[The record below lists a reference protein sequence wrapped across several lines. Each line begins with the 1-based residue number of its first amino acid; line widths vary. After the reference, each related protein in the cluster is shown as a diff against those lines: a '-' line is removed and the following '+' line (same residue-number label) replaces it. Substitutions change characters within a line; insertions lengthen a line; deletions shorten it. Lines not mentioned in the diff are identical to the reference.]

1 MRSAAATEREIESDK
16 QAEITG
22 RMNEAVG
29 QADLSGIDAITELR
43 KLSFTDLNFEVR
55 TGEAFMRGLETPLG
69 DKTPPLTSVPRG
81 VLGDVKRVMSKVLAV
96 NRNMED
102 DGSKASNRFFVESAG
117 CQFRVQ
123 KINAIRGESFTL
135 RRTMQPQRLINIAGM
150 AQMVR
155 HCLWLIGNECSTGRM
170 ILIAG
175 KTSQGKSATG
185 FSILQEYL
193 INLGN
198 IGVSVEDPVEILMPE
213 WYGKNRIGRLYQ
225 KQVIDDD
232 MASAMRDAVRE
243 TPRWIMIGEIR
254 DAQSAQLAINACIN
268 GHVVITTTH
277 AGDTLEA
284 VNRVLS
290 LASNGNLNSQQ
301 AQTFAMGIACVIH
314 QTLLQNPD
322 GIGKYVKQECL
333 FFGSEDAGPRD
344 MIATGKVAQ
353 LRSIVERQNSL
364 IENGKLP
371 TKFKDMV

>member
-1 MRSAAATEREIESDK
+1 MDSADTTEREIEAAKRSELRNNL
-16 QAEITG
+16 QGSVG
-22 RMNEAVG
+22 RI
-29 QADLSGIDAITELR
+29 DLSSIDSVESL
-43 KLSFTDLNFEVR
+43 KDLSFTDLNFDVQ

-69 DKTPPLTSVPRG
+69 DKTPPLTSIPRG
-81 VLGDVKRVMSKVLAV
+81 VIGDVKRVMSKVLSV
-96 NRNMED
+96 SRKLESE
-102 DGSKASNRFFVESAG
+102 GSKSANRFFVESSG

-123 KINAIRGESFTL
+123 KIQAIRGDSFTL
-135 RRTMQPQRLINIAGM
+135 RRTLQPPRLINIAGM
-150 AQMVR
+150 SPIVR

-175 KTSQGKSATG
+175 KTSQGKSVTG
-185 FSILQEYL
+185 FSILQEFL
-193 INLGN
+193 INAGN

-225 KQVIDDD
+225 KQVVDDD

-254 DAQSAQLAINACIN
+254 DAVSAQLAINASIN
-268 GHVVITTTH
+268 GHVVIGTTH

-284 VNRVLS
+284 VARVLS
-290 LASNGNLNSQQ
+290 LASNGNVNSQQ

-314 QTLLQNPD
+314 QSLFQNPD
-322 GIGKYVKQECL
+322 GFGKYVKQDCL

-344 MIATGKVAQ
+344 MIAAGKVPQ
-353 LRSIVERQNSL
+353 LRSIVERQRNL
-364 IENGKLP
+364 IENGKSP